1 MKVLGKLKEASG
13 VSQLVY
19 PQTKMSPDP
28 CLSSTD
34 PKINQW
40 ITSHMIQAFFKL
52 LPLASTW
59 SKLVCMYVCEPLRN
73 EVWFSIALWLSC
85 MKASP
90 IFSARCYG
98 GLLTK
103 FRSPRL
109 GSWAWGQTP
118 YSSEVPLLLQLP
130 LHLWVTAPE
139 VGVLTR
145 PHLGSFFP
153 SQCDLFFI
161 VLVVRNLFCL
171 SWGCSQRW
179 LFYI

>member
-13 VSQLVY
+13 VSQLVH

-109 GSWAWGQTP
+109 GSPMW
-118 YSSEVPLLLQLP
+118 SLDPLLLGEDFLW
-130 LHLWVTAPE
+130 LWYSSYLWVANPRSWHYWVSAPS
-139 VGVLTR
+139 T
-145 PHLGSFFP
+145 
-153 SQCDLFFI
+153 C
-161 VLVVRNLFCL
+161 LVVIICIFSCKNIF
-171 SWGCSQRW
+171 W
-179 LFYI
+179 